1 MKTKIVYMLVI
12 MIGLGFQ
19 LSAQELA
26 SNLSDARTSY
36 NTGDLENTRFA
47 LREALNSINEAIG
60 SEVLGILPDKLGDM
74 DKVEGSDDVTGT
86 SIGFVGLYISREYK
100 KDSATASFQ
109 IVSDSPMLSSINSL
123 LSMSVFFASD
133 PNQKKI
139 KIDGYKAL
147 LTREESENGKV
158 SYDVQMPFGNSLMTF
173 ETTGIDEEEQVTG
186 ILDEV
191 PVSEIAETVK

>member
-1 MKTKIVYMLVI
+1 MLVI

-147 LTREESENGKV
+147 LTREESENGRV